1 MNLSFSLRLTAQNLR
16 SNLAL
21 HAVSVAII
29 SLAFLI
35 LGVFLLV
42 ATNLGKVIERW
53 GESIQISAYLKDNL
67 DPGQRDAVYRQLLT
81 FKEIKQ
87 AEYVSR
93 EQALRRF
100 KSMLRGEADLLEGL
114 GENPLPASFEI
125 HLAPGF
131 RSLEQVESV
140 AGQVA
145 KLPSVKEVEYGR
157 EWLKNFTALLRLVKL
172 AGSVV
177 GVLIFA
183 AALFI
188 ISNTIKLTVYSRR
201 DEIGI
206 MKLVGASDFT
216 IRLPFLIEGVTAGTA
231 AASLALL
238 LLWLLFLLLA
248 RQLGLPDFVSFLPP
262 SLCAAL
268 ILAGAGLG
276 IFGSSVSFSEFL
288 RV

>member
-1 MNLSFSLRLTAQNLR
+1 MNLSFSLRLAVQNLR

-67 DPGQRDAVYRQLLT
+67 DPGQREGVYRQLMT
-81 FKEIKQ
+81 FKEIKEV
-87 AEYVSR
+87 EYVSK

-100 KSMLRGEADLLEGL
+100 KTMLRGEADLLEGL
-114 GENPLPASFEI
+114 PENPLPASFEI

-131 RSLEQVESV
+131 RSLGQVEAV

-145 KLPSVKEVEYGR
+145 KLPQIKDVEYGR
-157 EWLKNFTALLRLVKL
+157 EWLKNFNSLLRLVKL

-206 MKLVGASDFT
+206 MKLVGASDFS
-216 IRLPFLIEGVTAGTA
+216 IRLPFLIEGITAGTV
-231 AASLALL
+231 AASIALFF
-238 LLWLLFLLLA
+238 LWLLFLLLA
-248 RQLGLPDFVSFLPP
+248 HQLGLPDFVSFLPP
-262 SLCAAL
+262 SFSVGL

-276 IFGSSVSFSEFL
+276 VFGSSVSFSEFL

>member
-1 MNLSFSLRLTAQNLR
+1 MNLGFSLRLAGQNLR

-42 ATNLGKVIERW
+42 ATNLGKVIEHW

-67 DPGQRDAVYRQLLT
+67 DPGQRESLYRQLMT
-81 FKEIKQ
+81 FKEIKS
-87 AEYVSR
+87 AEFVSK

-114 GENPLPASFEI
+114 PENPLPASFEI

-131 RSLEQVESV
+131 RSLEQVEAV
-140 AGQVA
+140 AA
-145 KLPSVKEVEYGR
+145 KAAKFPQIKEVEYGR
-157 EWLKNFTALLRLVKL
+157 EWLKNFTSLLHLVKL

-206 MKLVGASDFT
+206 MKLVGASDFS
-216 IRLPFLIEGVTAGTA
+216 IRIPFLVEGIAAGTVA
-231 AASLALL
+231 AGIAIF
-238 LLWLLFLLLA
+238 LLWLLFLLLI
-248 RQLGLPDFVSFLPP
+248 RQLGLPDFVSFLPA
-262 SLCAAL
+262 SFSVGLL
-268 ILAGAGLG
+268 LAGAGLG

>member
-1 MNLSFSLRLTAQNLR
+1 MNLSFTFRLAVQNLK

-53 GESIQISAYLKDNL
+53 GESIQISAYLQDNL
-67 DPGQRDAVYRQLLT
+67 DPGQREGVYRQLMTLPQ
-81 FKEIKQ
+81 IK
-87 AEYVSR
+87 AADYVSKQ
-93 EQALRRF
+93 QALGRF
-100 KSMLRGEADLLEGL
+100 KTMLRGQADLLEGL

-125 HLAPGF
+125 HLAPRF
-131 RSLEQVESV
+131 RSLDQVEAV
-140 AGQVA
+140 AAKVA
-145 KLPSVKEVEYGR
+145 KLPQIKEVEYGR

-216 IRLPFLIEGVTAGTA
+216 IRLPFLIEGVTAGTVA
-231 AASLALL
+231 AALALF

-248 RQLGLPDFVSFLPP
+248 RQLGLPDFIAFLPAP
-262 SLCAAL
+262 LSAGL

-276 IFGSSVSFSEFL
+276 VFGSSVSFSEFL